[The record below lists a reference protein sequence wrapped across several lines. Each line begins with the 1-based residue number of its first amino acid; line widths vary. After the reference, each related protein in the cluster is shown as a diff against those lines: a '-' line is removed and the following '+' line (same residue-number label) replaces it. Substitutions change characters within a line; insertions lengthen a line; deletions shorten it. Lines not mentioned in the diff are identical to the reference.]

1 MRIIAKSDIGKV
13 RDMNQDS
20 YYVSDLEKDE
30 LKLYIL
36 ADGMGG
42 YKGGEIA
49 SSLAIANVRNFII
62 NNFKNT
68 KKDRESILKLLQNSI
83 EYANIIVYEKSLEDE
98 ELHDMG
104 TTLDVCLIYNN
115 KVFIGHVGDSRV
127 YRIRKN
133 IIRKLT
139 TDHSY
144 VEKLVK
150 EGTITKEEAYNHPKK
165 NMLMKALGCN
175 SLVEPDVI
183 CKGFLKDDILLMCSD
198 GLTNMLRDNEI
209 YNLLL
214 TNPENPVDA
223 LINNANNLGGY
234 DNITA
239 IIIDNIEINTDN
251 NIKDDID
258 DKEIGNIGND
268 SKINDNIKN

>member
-1 MRIIAKSDIGKV
+1 MRILAKTDVGRS
-13 RDMNQDS
+13 RETNQDA
-20 YYVSDLEKDE
+20 YYVSDIKEDI
-30 LKLYIL
+30 KLFIL

-49 SSLAIANVRNFII
+49 SSLAVESVKNYICVNFAKIE
-62 NNFKNT
+62 NKE
-68 KKDRESILKLLQNSI
+68 KEVILNLIEGAI
-83 EYANIIVYEKSLEDE
+83 EYANNVVYEKSREVK
-98 ELHDMG
+98 ELNEMG
-104 TTLDVCLIYNN
+104 TTLDVCLLYGN

-144 VEKLVK
+144 VEKLLK

-165 NMLMKALGCN
+165 NMLMKALGC
-175 SLVEPDVI
+175 SMLVEPDVI

-214 TNPENPVDA
+214 NNPDKPVEA
-223 LINNANNLGGY
+223 LIKNANDLGGY
-234 DNITA
+234 DNITT
-239 IIIDNIEINTDN
+239 IIIDNI
-251 NIKDDID
+251 DIGEET
-258 DKEIGNIGND
+258 KER
-268 SKINDNIKN
+268 

>member
-1 MRIIAKSDIGKV
+1 MRILAKSDIGKA

-20 YYVSDLEKDE
+20 YYISDLEKDE
-30 LKLYIL
+30 IKLYIL

-49 SSLAIANVRNFII
+49 SSLAVASSRNYIF

-68 KKDRESILKLLQNSI
+68 KKDRESILELI
-83 EYANIIVYEKSLEDE
+83 RETVEYANKVVYERSQEDT
-98 ELHDMG
+98 ELQDMG

-133 IIRKLT
+133 IIRKIT
-139 TDHSY
+139 IDHSY
-144 VEKLVK
+144 VEKLVR

-175 SLVEPDVI
+175 SFVEPDLI
-183 CKGFLKDDILLMCSD
+183 CKGFFKDDILLMCSD

-209 YNLLL
+209 YDLLL
-214 TNPENPVDA
+214 NNPEKPEEA
-223 LINNANNLGGY
+223 LINSANDRGGY
-234 DNITA
+234 DNITT
-239 IIIDNIEINTDN
+239 IIVDNI
-251 NIKDDID
+251 DIGEET
-258 DKEIGNIGND
+258 KER
-268 SKINDNIKN
+268 